1 MDGVVTPRSLNFSEG
16 EDKAMLEARHDAGLG
31 PAQLDI
37 PKGAVCLRDL
47 RCWHAAAPNHTDL
60 PRHMLYLSYN
70 SDPSRDPFANSSQ
83 LGDGA
88 VPLQF
93 SESSRA
99 AFGTPQ
105 APGVVALG
113 ARINRNVSFTASE
126 HADHYGNVP
135 QEPQSMAPEPDAEGK
150 VSPRFVYWLPDPE
163 HPLAPPDSGI
173 ELPEW
178 VVAVA
183 EGRRLRRPERRF
195 PLPDWAKPN
204 EDDARL

>member
-1 MDGVVTPRSLNFSEG
+1 
-16 EDKAMLEARHDAGLG
+16 MLDARRDAGLG
-31 PAQLDI
+31 PVQLDI

-47 RCWHAAAPNHTDL
+47 RVWHAAAPNHTEL

-99 AFGTPQ
+99 AFDAPP

-113 ARINRNVSFTASE
+113 ACVNRNVSFTPFE
-126 HADHYGNVP
+126 YADHYGNIED
-135 QEPQSMAPEPDAEGK
+135 EPQWMAPQPDAEGN
-150 VSPRFVYWLPDPE
+150 VNPRFTYWLPDTKQ
-163 HPLAPPDSGI
+163 PLAPPDFGA
-173 ELPEW
+173 ELPKW

-183 EGRRLRRPERRF
+183 QGRRLRRPEHRF
-195 PLPDWAKPN
+195 PLPDWAMPT
-204 EDDARL
+204 EGDARL